1 MNKTIINNE
10 PFNSSLETGVR
21 SLVILVAAFPVS
33 FDLQRLIEMDYLVV
47 HSGDA
52 GGPKSL
58 HAPLPLRVGELLVR
72 RGLIENGL
80 NLMISRGLIERIST
94 NDGFL
99 YIAGENAAPFIQSLT
114 ANYTLQLKE
123 RAQWVVEQFQSTSTH
138 EIKNITNK
146 LFQQWSSQFQSTQ
159 TLGR

>member
-1 MNKTIINNE
+1 MSKTINIE
-10 PFNSSLETGVR
+10 PFNSPLETGVR
-21 SLVILVAAFPVS
+21 SLTILFVAFPSS
-33 FDLQRLIEMDYLVV
+33 FDLQKLIEMDYLVV

-80 NLMISRGLIERIST
+80 NLMISRGLIEKTST
-94 NDGFL
+94 SEGFN

-114 ANYTLQLKE
+114 TNYSLQLKE
-123 RAQWVVEQFQSTSTH
+123 RAQWVVEQFQNASTQ

-146 LFQQWSSQFQSTQ
+146 LFQQWSSQFQTIQPS
-159 TLGR
+159 GR

>member
-1 MNKTIINNE
+1 MTKTTINYQ

-21 SLVILVAAFPVS
+21 SLAILVAAFPIS

-123 RAQWVVEQFQSTSTH
+123 RAQWVVEQFQSTSTN
-138 EIKNITNK
+138 EIKNITNT
-146 LFQQWSSQFQSTQ
+146 LFQQWSSQFQTIQSS
-159 TLGR
+159 GR

>member
-1 MNKTIINNE
+1 MSKTINIE
-10 PFNSSLETGVR
+10 PFNSPLETGVR
-21 SLVILVAAFPVS
+21 SLTILFAAFPSS
-33 FDLQRLIEMDYLVV
+33 FDLQKLIEMDYLVV

-80 NLMISRGLIERIST
+80 NLMISRGLIEKIST
-94 NDGFL
+94 TEGFN

-114 ANYTLQLKE
+114 TNYSLQLKE
-123 RAQWVVEQFQSTSTH
+123 RAQWVVEQFQNASTQ

-146 LFQQWSSQFQSTQ
+146 LFQQLSSQFQTIQ
-159 TLGR
+159 PLGR